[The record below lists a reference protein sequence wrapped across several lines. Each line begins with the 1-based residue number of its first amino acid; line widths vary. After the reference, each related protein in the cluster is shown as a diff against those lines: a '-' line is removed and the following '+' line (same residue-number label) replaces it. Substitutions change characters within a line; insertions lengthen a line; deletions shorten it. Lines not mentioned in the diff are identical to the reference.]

1 MKMMT
6 LKMMMRMNKTRKKR
20 MMKSKEEKMQAIAYN
35 ISKLLYIQGW
45 TQLKLAKALGVSHTT
60 IQNYVNQ
67 KKLASDS
74 SIKKLAEIAG
84 VTEEEFLIEGSF

>member
-6 LKMMMRMNKTRKKR
+6 LKMMMRKKKR

-35 ISKLLYIQGW
+35 ISKLLYVQGW

-60 IQNYVNQ
+60 IQNYINQ

>member
-1 MKMMT
+1 MKMT
-6 LKMMMRMNKTRKKR
+6 LKMMMRKKR

-35 ISKLLYIQGW
+35 ISKLLYVQGW

-60 IQNYVNQ
+60 IQNYINQ
-67 KKLASDS
+67 KKLASDA

>member
-1 MKMMT
+1 MKMT
-6 LKMMMRMNKTRKKR
+6 LKMMMKMTLKM

-35 ISKLLYIQGW
+35 ISKLLYVQGW

-60 IQNYVNQ
+60 IQNYINQ

>member
-1 MKMMT
+1 MKMT
-6 LKMMMRMNKTRKKR
+6 LKMMMKKTKMK
-20 MMKSKEEKMQAIAYN
+20 KSKEEKMQAIAYN
-35 ISKLLYIQGW
+35 ISKLLYVQGW

-60 IQNYVNQ
+60 IQNYINQ

>member
-1 MKMMT
+1 MKMMI
-6 LKMMMRMNKTRKKR
+6 LKMMMMRQ
-20 MMKSKEEKMQAIAYN
+20 MMTKSKEEKMQAIAYN
-35 ISKLLYIQGW
+35 ISKLLYVQGW

-67 KKLASDS
+67 KKLASDA

>member
-1 MKMMT
+1 MKMT
-6 LKMMMRMNKTRKKR
+6 LKTRMKKR

-35 ISKLLYIQGW
+35 ISKLLYVQGW
-45 TQLKLAKALGVSHTT
+45 TQLKLAKSLGVSHTT
-60 IQNYVNQ
+60 IQNYINQ
-67 KKLASDS
+67 KKLASDA

>member
-1 MKMMT
+1 MKMT
-6 LKMMMRMNKTRKKR
+6 LKMMMRKKR

-35 ISKLLYIQGW
+35 ISKLLYVQGW

-60 IQNYVNQ
+60 IQNYINQ
-67 KKLASDS
+67 KKLASGS

>member
-1 MKMMT
+1 MKMMI
-6 LKMMMRMNKTRKKR
+6 LKMMMRKKR
-20 MMKSKEEKMQAIAYN
+20 KMMTKSKEEKMQAIAYN
-35 ISKLLYIQGW
+35 ISKLLYVQGW

-67 KKLASDS
+67 KKLASDA

>member
-1 MKMMT
+1 MMT
-6 LKMMMRMNKTRKKR
+6 
-20 MMKSKEEKMQAIAYN
+20 KSKEEKMQAIAYN
-35 ISKLLYIQGW
+35 ISKLLYVQGW

-60 IQNYVNQ
+60 IQNYINQ
-67 KKLASDS
+67 KKLASDA

>member
-1 MKMMT
+1 MKMMKT
-6 LKMMMRMNKTRKKR
+6 MMRIMR

-84 VTEEEFLIEGSF
+84 VTKEEFLIEGSF

>member
-1 MKMMT
+1 
-6 LKMMMRMNKTRKKR
+6 MMRKKRKR

-35 ISKLLYIQGW
+35 ISKLLYVQGW

-60 IQNYVNQ
+60 IQNYINQ

-84 VTEEEFLIEGSF
+84 VTEEEFLIGGSF

>member
-1 MKMMT
+1 MKMT
-6 LKMMMRMNKTRKKR
+6 LKMMMRKKTRMK
-20 MMKSKEEKMQAIAYN
+20 KSKEEKMQAIAYN
-35 ISKLLYIQGW
+35 ISKLLYVQGW

-60 IQNYVNQ
+60 IQNYINQ

>member
-6 LKMMMRMNKTRKKR
+6 LKMMMRKKTR
-20 MMKSKEEKMQAIAYN
+20 MKSKEEKMQAIAYN
-35 ISKLLYIQGW
+35 ISKLLYVQGW

-60 IQNYVNQ
+60 IQNYINQ
-67 KKLASDS
+67 KKLASDA

>member
-1 MKMMT
+1 MR
-6 LKMMMRMNKTRKKR
+6 KMMMMRKMKT
-20 MMKSKEEKMQAIAYN
+20 KSKEEKMQAIAYN
-35 ISKLLYIQGW
+35 ISKLLYVQGW

>member
-1 MKMMT
+1 MKMT
-6 LKMMMRMNKTRKKR
+6 LKMMMRMKKT
-20 MMKSKEEKMQAIAYN
+20 MKSKEEKMQAIAYN

>member
-1 MKMMT
+1 MKRMM
-6 LKMMMRMNKTRKKR
+6 KKRKKR

-35 ISKLLYIQGW
+35 ISKLLYVQGW

-60 IQNYVNQ
+60 IQNYINQ
-67 KKLASDS
+67 KKLASDA

>member
-1 MKMMT
+1 M
-6 LKMMMRMNKTRKKR
+6 KMMMRKKTRTKKR
-20 MMKSKEEKMQAIAYN
+20 KMMTKSKEEKMQAIAYN
-35 ISKLLYIQGW
+35 ISKLLYVQGW

>member
-1 MKMMT
+1 MKMT
-6 LKMMMRMNKTRKKR
+6 LKMMMRMKKR
-20 MMKSKEEKMQAIAYN
+20 MKSKEEKMQAIAYN
-35 ISKLLYIQGW
+35 ISKLLYVQGW

-60 IQNYVNQ
+60 IQNYINQ

-74 SIKKLAEIAG
+74 SIKKLAKIAG

>member
-1 MKMMT
+1 MMI
-6 LKMMMRMNKTRKKR
+6 LKMMMRKKTRKKR
-20 MMKSKEEKMQAIAYN
+20 KMKSKEEKMQAIAYN
-35 ISKLLYIQGW
+35 ISKLLYVQGW

>member
-1 MKMMT
+1 MKMT
-6 LKMMMRMNKTRKKR
+6 LKMMMRKKTRMKKR

-35 ISKLLYIQGW
+35 ISKLLYVQGW

-60 IQNYVNQ
+60 IQNYINQ

>member
-1 MKMMT
+1 MKMMI
-6 LKMMMRMNKTRKKR
+6 LKMMMMTMD
-20 MMKSKEEKMQAIAYN
+20 MMMTKSKEEKMQAIAYN
-35 ISKLLYIQGW
+35 ISKLLYVQGW